1 MIEKQTI
8 KNFLQLA
15 KEIATYAKEMRLDG
29 KWFGGSNYFVNDSV
43 FFGAFVIV
51 SDSISEKPRFSI
63 YCAGIDSEDFRDS
76 LNSLYLSSLSDFNE
90 YRSKNDKELAEKAE
104 ERKKAELEKL
114 ESRIAE
120 IKQQLNLE

>member
-15 KEIATYAKEMRLDG
+15 KEIATYAKEMTIQSGWVG
-29 KWFGGSNYFVNDSV
+29 KSNYIVGDSV
-43 FFGAFVIV
+43 FFGEIVIV
-51 SDSISEKPRFSI
+51 ADSTSRDPLFSVRCSE
-63 YCAGIDSEDFRDS
+63 IDSEDFNEMLD
-76 LNSLYLSSLSDFNE
+76 SLYLSSLSDFHE
-90 YRSKNDKELAEKAE
+90 YRSKNDKELAEKADA
-104 ERKKAELEKL
+104 KKKEELEKL